1 MAITLASHFSLIRT
15 TDRNKNENMVLNF
28 HVHSSIDGNNILEG
42 GHDMT
47 RIRKINM
54 GKTKAKSCRKMEFGN
69 FNANK

>member
-1 MAITLASHFSLIRT
+1 
-15 TDRNKNENMVLNF
+15 MVLNF

-54 GKTKAKSCRKMEFGN
+54 GKTKAKSCRKMEFEN